1 MSKIGQ
7 KYVIEIDDIFT
18 SVNADG
24 SFKNLYHVKG
34 FNSLVFDD
42 EGLSRLVPIEN
53 HNTEILT
60 NVLGNFAE
68 KN

>member
-24 SFKNLYHVKG
+24 SITNLYHVKG
-34 FNSLVFDD
+34 FNSLVFDN